1 MVHVGLLLPPRFA
14 NLSFAPLAVFEAANL
29 VLGEEFYGLHVVS
42 GSGGQ
47 IVNSFG
53 MRVQTER
60 GDDTPLDT
68 LVVGAPPD
76 IAKPPR
82 EVLDFL
88 QRASASTRRI
98 ASICVG
104 AFILGEAGL
113 LDGHR
118 ATTHWLFGNELQSR
132 YPKARVE

>member
-1 MVHVGLLLPPRFA
+1 
-14 NLSFAPLAVFEAANL
+14 
-29 VLGEEFYGLHVVS
+29 
-42 GSGGQ
+42 
-47 IVNSFG
+47 